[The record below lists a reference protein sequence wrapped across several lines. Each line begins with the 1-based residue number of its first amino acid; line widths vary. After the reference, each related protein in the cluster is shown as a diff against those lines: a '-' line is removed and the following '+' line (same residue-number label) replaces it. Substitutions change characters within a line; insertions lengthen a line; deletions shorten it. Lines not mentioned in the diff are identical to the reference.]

1 MPFVRITYEC
11 SRTHA
16 TISEEIEVESLGRC
30 LATATEEAEKLIAH
44 FNEIEKQR
52 YGKKGNFRSLINVQP
67 CKVNY
72 SVRSHKWGK
81 VNLVT
86 KEDKTGLYDLL
97 RCERCGQE
105 YRRYTFA
112 DPPASGCYPRRVS
125 RPKAVKKDIPK
136 QSKNTLEGWDK
147 IIRRKD

>member
-1 MPFVRITYEC
+1 MPFVKITYEC
-11 SRTHA
+11 SRTNDA
-16 TISEEIEVESLGRC
+16 VSEEIEVKSLGKH
-30 LATATEEAEKLIAH
+30 LTSATKEAEELIAH
-44 FNEIEKQR
+44 FNEVEKQR

-72 SVRSHKWGK
+72 SVRRHNWEK

-86 KEDKTGLYDLL
+86 IKDGSGLYDLL
-97 RCERCGQE
+97 RCKRCGCE
-105 YRRYTFA
+105 RKRYGLTE
-112 DPPASGCYPRRVS
+112 PSSSGCYPRRVP